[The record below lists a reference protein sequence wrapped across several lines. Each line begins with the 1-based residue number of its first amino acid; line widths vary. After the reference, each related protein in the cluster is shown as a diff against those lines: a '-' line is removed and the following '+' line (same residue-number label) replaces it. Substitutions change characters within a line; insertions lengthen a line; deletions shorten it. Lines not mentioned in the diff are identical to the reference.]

1 MRTHVSVSWGQI
13 CGRNRTSVTPRR
25 KRGGCKSMP
34 NRLGAVLT
42 GGMDDDALLRGCGH
56 RCHPGR
62 RACLHVSR
70 PSRRRASPTPA
81 QAVRAFAGGR
91 SRSSSGKSAL
101 SPISCP
107 RCMPLGPQ
115 RRSALVP
122 SPCSDWALREFPPIY
137 VRALHDECRR
147 AAERLDRNL
156 IHVAGSRARL
166 RR

>member
-1 MRTHVSVSWGQI
+1 
-13 CGRNRTSVTPRR
+13 
-25 KRGGCKSMP
+25 
-34 NRLGAVLT
+34 
-42 GGMDDDALLRGCGH
+42 
-56 RCHPGR
+56 
-62 RACLHVSR
+62 
-70 PSRRRASPTPA
+70 
-81 QAVRAFAGGR
+81 
-91 SRSSSGKSAL
+91 L

-166 RR
+166 RRWISRAGQPSTLLAVL